1 MSSKELPM
9 KIARYYQRIEKKL
22 SKFWNLVPTTTSS
35 QNLKLLFFLILA
47 VFFPSS
53 LFYLWT
59 AAAHSAKRKDC
70 SLCPVGDETDCG
82 QSKGENR

>member
-47 VFFPSS
+47 VFSFLSFLSMDSS
-53 LFYLWT
+53 SSFRKK
-59 AAAHSAKRKDC
+59 KR
-70 SLCPVGDETDCG
+70 LQPMPG
-82 QSKGENR
+82 RR

>member
-47 VFFPSS
+47 VFFLP

-59 AAAHSAKRKDC
+59 AAAHSAKKKR
-70 SLCPVGDETDCG
+70 LQPMPG
-82 QSKGENR
+82 RR